1 MKKVVHICIVL
12 LMAPAILTAQNVGI
26 GTQTPLARLHVNNGS
41 VLAISD
47 QYVIPELAAPV
58 PYFGTAKY
66 LFWYADKG
74 AFRSTADDVGMRKD
88 SIGYY
93 SFAAGSFA
101 RAQGE
106 ASAAVGL
113 ATSAR
118 GDQAFAGG
126 AYSTATNFASI
137 AYGLMAKASGYASV
151 AIGEGV
157 VARNGNEVALGK
169 YNDTSNTNQIFSIG
183 TGYDNIYRFNIVTV
197 LSNGRIGIGTTTP
210 ASRLHVAY
218 PSGTGAGQVVLEE
231 QGDAAD
237 GARLTFKNSARADKN
252 WDLYGLTNNTSANA
266 RFNFYY
272 NGYGDVMNLTG
283 DGRVGIGLSAPTA
296 SLQVRSA
303 SNFAV
308 PQLNLQVTAGSY
320 SRLRMSNTINPTP
333 WWDIAGLTH
342 ASTSGSA
349 FMNFFYSQNGS
360 TGIDVLSLRGN
371 GNAAFAGTVTA
382 NGVTLT
388 SDERLKK
395 DIKPLND
402 VMPQL
407 EHLSGYQYL
416 WKDESRDATLQ
427 TGLLAQEVE
436 KVLPQLVKTD
446 EHGMKSMNYIGLIPY
461 LLEAV
466 KVLKQQNETLLK
478 RVESLEEK

>member
-1 MKKVVHICIVL
+1 MKSILHVTIALAMLPCIL
-12 LMAPAILTAQNVGI
+12 SAQNVGI
-26 GTQTPLARLHVNNGS
+26 GTQTPLARLHVSNGS

-47 QYVIPELAAPV
+47 QYVIPEFAAPV

-74 AFRSTADDVGMRKD
+74 AFRSTNDDVGMRKD

-101 RAQGE
+101 RAQGV

-113 ATSAR
+113 ATSAG

-126 AYSTATNFASI
+126 AYSTANNFASF
-137 AYGLMAKASGYASV
+137 AYGNQAKASGYASL
-151 AIGEGV
+151 AIGEGAI
-157 VARNGNEVALGK
+157 ARNANEVALGK

-183 TGYDNIYRFNIVTV
+183 VGYDNVFRSNIVTV

-210 ASRLHVAY
+210 ASRLHVAF

-237 GARLTFKNSARADKN
+237 GARLTFKNSARTDKN
-252 WDLYGLTNNTSANA
+252 WDLYGLTNNTAANA
-266 RFNFYY
+266 RFNFFY

-308 PQLNLQVTAGSY
+308 PQLNLQVTADSY
-320 SRLRMSNTINPTP
+320 SRLRMSNTINTTP

-349 FMNFFYSQNGS
+349 VMNFFYSQNGT
-360 TGIDVLSLRGN
+360 TGVDVLSLKGN

-395 DIKPLND
+395 DITPIND

-407 EHLSGYQYL
+407 EQLSGYQYH
-416 WKDESRDATLQ
+416 WKDESRDASLQ

-446 EHGMKSMNYIGLIPY
+446 EHGMKSVNYNGLIPY

-466 KVLKQQNETLLK
+466 KTLKAEVEALK
-478 RVESLEEK
+478 KQ